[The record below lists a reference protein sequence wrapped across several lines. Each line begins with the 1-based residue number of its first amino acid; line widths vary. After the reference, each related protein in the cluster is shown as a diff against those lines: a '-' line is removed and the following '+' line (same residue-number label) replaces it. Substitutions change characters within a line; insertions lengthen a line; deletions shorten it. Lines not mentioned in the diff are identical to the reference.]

1 MSATLSLPPVE
12 ESKSLQRN
20 SFNMVG
26 GRRRR
31 RFVEHSMDRGTNER
45 TNEDTFFN
53 FIVDLRTFIH
63 PCLACLSAC
72 LPACLVGDNSVV

>member
-1 MSATLSLPPVE
+1 MSATLSLPLVE
-12 ESKSLQRN
+12 ESNSLQRN

-26 GRRRR
+26 GKRR
-31 RFVEHSMDRGTNER
+31 RFVWIEER

-53 FIVDLRTFIH
+53 FIVDLRTFIY

-72 LPACLVGDNSVV
+72 LPACLVGDDSVV